1 MHCEQVM
8 HALNSMVNNMYSALL
23 KRIYCELFTGIH
35 LHLKEL
41 NKLKC
46 LQTFYWKKTPN
57 LLGKNTEQSHFPF
70 RKKSRVYPTFTALL
84 VLFSAGGHVR
94 IFRCVFCSLCWMWS
108 ECGCCPRSWWMNE
121 AALGASCPLAAPLCV
136 CTPSH
141 KLCSRSPSQIKHIF
155 INTS

>member
-46 LQTFYWKKTPN
+46 LQTFYWKKTPKSA
-57 LLGKNTEQSHFPF
+57 GKKHGTIALSLQK
-70 RKKSRVYPTFTALL
+70 KKSCISYLHSITGLDLRGRTCAHLQMCLL
-84 VLFSAGGHVR
+84 
-94 IFRCVFCSLCWMWS
+94 
-108 ECGCCPRSWWMNE
+108 
-121 AALGASCPLAAPLCV
+121 
-136 CTPSH
+136 
-141 KLCSRSPSQIKHIF
+141 
-155 INTS
+155 